1 MGSMGEGKL
10 FRQEVI
16 ENLKHKHQGTV
27 FQNSVLPHTN
37 LAIWIFVITI
47 GIIVFIFTAEFT
59 EKYTASGYL
68 NTDKGVAHITPL
80 QSGIIIQSYIEQGKV
95 VKAGD
100 ILFKVNTSYSDLH
113 KELSQNQYK
122 LLQTRCRTIK
132 GDIQLKK
139 QQLELLKPLLQKKYI
154 TTSAYQSKSDE
165 ISNLK
170 NTQHQ
175 IQMDMLKL
183 KKSLTYYIYSPVSG
197 TVTNNIYKVGQYIS
211 PSKPIVNILPTA
223 STLYAEIFLPVAKS
237 GFINTNA
244 KVALQ
249 YAAYPYLRYGI
260 AKAQVTVIGETI
272 LTDTEEQKPIKVSGP
287 YYKVL
292 AKLDSQTI
300 KIAGKLHPLKHGM
313 TFKAVIHGNKKK
325 LWQWIFDPL
334 YNFYGKI

>member
-1 MGSMGEGKL
+1 MGEGKL

-37 LAIWIFVITI
+37 LAIWIFIITI
-47 GIIVFIFTAEFT
+47 GIIYFIFTAEFT

-68 NTDKGVAHITPL
+68 NADKGVAHIHPP
-80 QSGIIIQSYIEQGKV
+80 QGGIIVRSFVKQGKT
-95 VKAGD
+95 VKTGD
-100 ILFKVNTSYSDLH
+100 MLFKVNTSYSDLDKDH
-113 KELSQNQYK
+113 SHNEYK
-122 LLQTRCRTIK
+122 LLNARCKSIK
-132 GDIQLKK
+132 NDIIRKK
-139 QQLELLKPLLQKKYI
+139 QQLNSLKPLLKKKYI
-154 TTSAYQSKSDE
+154 TTSIYQSKRDE

-170 NTQHQ
+170 NSQHQ
-175 IQMDMLKL
+175 IKIDMLKL
-183 KKSLTYYIYSPVSG
+183 KKSLTYYIFAPVNG

-211 PSKPIVNILPTA
+211 PTKPIANILPTA
-223 STLYAEIFLPVAKS
+223 SNLYAEIFLPVAKS
-237 GFINTNA
+237 GFINKGA

-249 YAAYPYLRYGI
+249 YAAYPYLRYGV
-260 AKAQVTVIGETI
+260 AKAQVNAVGETI
-272 LTDTEEQKPIKVSGP
+272 LTDTEEQKPLKVGGP

-292 AKLDSQTI
+292 AKLDYQTI
-300 KIAGKLHPLKHGM
+300 KIAGKPHPLKQGM